1 MGQKNRPLREGR
13 GLRSEAQQQP
23 APGGAD
29 KAQEIKRYVRPF
41 YVEMGF
47 VRLDAL
53 AGRITHSSK
62 LERLLVSQKIH
73 PGQVALA
80 SWHWAQRLWG
90 SMVLPQGDRGRL
102 LTGRIPG
109 VNKDVSRIIYGTLFL
124 HTFESD
130 DVCFELLDGV
140 WSAGCNAFDCAA
152 I

>member
-1 MGQKNRPLREGR
+1 
-13 GLRSEAQQQP
+13 
-23 APGGAD
+23 
-29 KAQEIKRYVRPF
+29 
-41 YVEMGF
+41 
-47 VRLDAL
+47 
-53 AGRITHSSK
+53 
-62 LERLLVSQKIH
+62 
-73 PGQVALA
+73 
-80 SWHWAQRLWG
+80 
-90 SMVLPQGDRGRL
+90 MVLPQGDRGRL